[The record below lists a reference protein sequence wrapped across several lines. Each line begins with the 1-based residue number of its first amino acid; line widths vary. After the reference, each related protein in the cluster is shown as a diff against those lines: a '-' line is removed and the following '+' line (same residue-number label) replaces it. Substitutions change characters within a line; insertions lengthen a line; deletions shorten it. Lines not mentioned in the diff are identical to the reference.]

1 MQRCKANVLP
11 PWFVT
16 AMEDQ
21 VVCEDVCEV
30 VCVCFKDV
38 PEGFSQML
46 FQKVERVSKG
56 TSIAMDTGKCY
67 CKGTVHSLTS
77 NQMSVAV
84 ANQC

>member
-1 MQRCKANVLP
+1 M
-11 PWFVT
+11 
-16 AMEDQ
+16 
-21 VVCEDVCEV
+21 VCNSNGRPG
-30 VCVCFKDV
+30 CVWGCFKDV